1 MPGAV
6 AVLAAGAGAGAV
18 LGLVEIVTGWFGAG
32 VIAGEGLAVE
42 MLAVPGM
49 LAVLPADVSGL
60 PTSISQR

>member
-32 VIAGEGLAVE
+32 VITGEGLAVE

>member
-6 AVLAAGAGAGAV
+6 AVLAAGAGAVAV
-18 LGLVEIVTGWFGAG
+18 LGLVEIETGWFGAG
-32 VIAGEGLAVE
+32 VITGEGLVVE